1 MSGLLHRL
9 TWRDWA
15 VPAALWAA
23 GQVELWV
30 TGPQTVAVHGARWP
44 FAVALTASAVALCL
58 RRTHPVAAL
67 VVVVGSL
74 VVTTTAQ
81 LHAFLLAGL
90 YLLVVAVFACG
101 RYGTGVAKYAA
112 LFLPEVPV
120 LLWTSVIPQINVDNA
135 WAWGLNSWWIFA
147 LGAAFRHERTLREQV
162 AQVVAAQAQAEV
174 ADQRVSLA
182 REVHDVVS
190 HSLSVIVVQS
200 ELARLFMTSDPA
212 RADEA
217 MLRVQD
223 TGRDALGET
232 RRLLEALRDPTQG
245 NSAAHPPTWPDVP
258 ELVRRMRESGLQIT
272 LDAPDGE
279 PTLTPE
285 ASATAYRVV
294 QEALTNAL
302 RHAQASP
309 TSVAVRQQ
317 ADLLV
322 IDVQNDSEATGEVTG
337 EVHGS
342 TPAQGYG
349 LSGMHERV
357 AACGGMLTTGPRPGG
372 GYRVRAVLPLGDA
385 P

>member
-1 MSGLLHRL
+1 MSGLLRRL

-30 TGPQTVAVHGARWP
+30 TGPQTVRVHGLRWP
-44 FAVALTASAVALCL
+44 VAVALTVSVMALCL
-58 RRTHPVAAL
+58 RRRHPAAALL
-67 VVVVGSL
+67 VVVASL
-74 VVTTTAQ
+74 AVTATSQ
-81 LHAFLLAGL
+81 LYAFLLAGL

-101 RYGTGVAKYAA
+101 RYGTGPAKYAA
-112 LFLPEVPV
+112 LVLPELPV
-120 LLWTSVIPQINVDNA
+120 LLWTSTIPEVHVDDA
-135 WAWGLNSWWIFA
+135 WAWGLNAWWIFA
-147 LGAAFRHERTLREQV
+147 LGAAFRHERNLRDRV
-162 AQVVAAQAQAEV
+162 AQAVAAQAQAE
-174 ADQRVSLA
+174 AAGQRVGLA

-217 MLRVQD
+217 IRQVQD
-223 TGRDALGET
+223 TGREALGET
-232 RRLLEALRDPTQG
+232 RRLLDALRDPAQA
-245 NSAAHPPTWPDVP
+245 NRAAHPPTWSDVP
-258 ELVRRMRESGLQIT
+258 ELVRRMRESGLEIT
-272 LDAPDGE
+272 LEEPEGA

-294 QEALTNAL
+294 QEALTNTL
-302 RHAQASP
+302 RHARTSP

-322 IDVQNDSEATGEVTG
+322 IDVQNDSEPTSETNDGV
-337 EVHGS
+337 VL
-342 TPAQGYG
+342 PGYG

-372 GYRVRAVLPLGDA
+372 GYRVRAVLPLGEA
-385 P
+385 R

>member
-1 MSGLLHRL
+1 MSGLVNRL

-30 TGPQTVAVHGARWP
+30 TGPQTVAVHGAKWP
-44 FAVALTASAVALCL
+44 FAVALTASAAALCL
-58 RRTHPVAAL
+58 RRTHPVPAL
-67 VVVVGSL
+67 LVVVGSFAL
-74 VVTTTAQ
+74 TTTAQ

-101 RYGTGVAKYAA
+101 RYGTGVSKYAA
-112 LFLPEVPV
+112 LVLPEVPV

-147 LGAAFRHERTLREQV
+147 LGAAFRHEGILREQV
-162 AQVVAAQAQAEV
+162 AQAVAARAQADV
-174 ADQRVSLA
+174 SDQRVSLA

-190 HSLSVIVVQS
+190 HSLSVIVVQA

-245 NSAAHPPTWPDVP
+245 SGAAHPPTWPDVP

-302 RHAQASP
+302 RHAHASP

-322 IDVQNDSEATGEVTG
+322 IDVQNDSAAAGQVNGTAAA
-337 EVHGS
+337 
-342 TPAQGYG
+342 PGYG

>member
-1 MSGLLHRL
+1 MVGLLRRL

-15 VPAALWAA
+15 VPVALWAA

-30 TGPQTVAVHGARWP
+30 TGPQTVPVHGPRWP
-44 FAVALTASAVALCL
+44 FAVALTASAAVLCL
-58 RRTHPVAAL
+58 RRSHPVPAL
-67 VVVVGSL
+67 VVVVCSL
-74 VVTTTAQ
+74 VATTNAQ

-101 RYGTGVAKYAA
+101 RYGTGTAKYAA
-112 LFLPEVPV
+112 LVLPELPV
-120 LLWTSVIPQINVDNA
+120 LSWTSAMPEVHVANA
-135 WAWGLNSWWIFA
+135 WAWGLNAWWIFA
-147 LGAAFRHERTLREQV
+147 LGAAFRHERALRDRV
-162 AQVVAAQAQAEV
+162 AQAVAAQARAE
-174 ADQRVSLA
+174 AAGQRLGLA

-200 ELARLFMTSDPA
+200 ELARLFLTSDPP

-217 MLRVQD
+217 MRQVQD
-223 TGRDALGET
+223 TGREALGET
-232 RRLLEALRDPTQG
+232 RRLLEALRDPAQAS
-245 NSAAHPPTWPDVP
+245 SAARPPTWLDVP
-258 ELVRRMRESGLQIT
+258 ELVRRMQESGLQVT
-272 LDAPDGE
+272 LEAPDDE
-279 PTLTPE
+279 PALSDE

-302 RHAQASP
+302 RHARTSP

-322 IDVQNDSEATGEVTG
+322 IDVQNDSAPRGDTNGGTAV
-337 EVHGS
+337 
-342 TPAQGYG
+342 PGYG

-357 AACGGMLTTGPRPGG
+357 AACGGLLTTGPQPGG
-372 GYRVRAVLPLGDA
+372 GYRVRAVLPLGEG